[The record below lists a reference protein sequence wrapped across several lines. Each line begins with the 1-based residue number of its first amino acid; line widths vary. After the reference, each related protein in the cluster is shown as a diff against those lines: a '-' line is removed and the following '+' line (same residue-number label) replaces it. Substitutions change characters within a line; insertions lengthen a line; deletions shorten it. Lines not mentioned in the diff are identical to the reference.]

1 MLSFRQFEL
10 RDLPALRGC
19 YDADQDT
26 QCRICDATPGTA
38 AMWRH
43 TFDVRFSQQADT
55 VLFAVRTPDGRQ
67 AFSYPIGADPEGML
81 QLLKTH
87 CAETG
92 QTPVFY
98 LVSPSRL
105 EPLRR
110 VFGQLDMQTDRNDS
124 DYLYDYDALA
134 GLAGRKYSAQRNHI
148 HKFTATVPNW
158 RYTRIT
164 PDNLDDAR
172 AFFARYKATV
182 HKDSPLFDEEE
193 RIIDEIFDNY
203 TLYGMTGGLLYAGQA
218 VVGLTIG
225 EVYRDTLHVHVE
237 KGDVSY
243 PGVYQML
250 SHQFAAAFAG
260 QNVRYINREDDM
272 GDPGLRKSK
281 LSYHPCA
288 LLEKYTVT
296 VLPGGSV

>member
-98 LVSPSRL
+98 LVSPSRV

-110 VFGQLDMQTDRNDS
+110 VFGRLDMQADRNDF

-148 HKFTATVPNW
+148 HKFTATVPGSRRTIW
-158 RYTRIT
+158 MTRASFSPGTRRPCTKT
-164 PDNLDDAR
+164 PP
-172 AFFARYKATV
+172 
-182 HKDSPLFDEEE
+182 S
-193 RIIDEIFDNY
+193 
-203 TLYGMTGGLLYAGQA
+203 
-218 VVGLTIG
+218 LTK
-225 EVYRDTLHVHVE
+225 RSASSMKFSTT
-237 KGDVSY
+237 
-243 PGVYQML
+243 MR
-250 SHQFAAAFAG
+250 FTA
-260 QNVRYINREDDM
+260 
-272 GDPGLRKSK
+272 
-281 LSYHPCA
+281 
-288 LLEKYTVT
+288 
-296 VLPGGSV
+296 